1 MTIISHPFC
10 FIKTFSPIYFLAALE
25 TLFPPLLIM
34 DLLQRLSFWQT
45 NNTERMK
52 TMAVE
57 KEETI
62 IKINQEK
69 EEENRKE
76 TKTNIIITEIKLH
89 LQTINVSI
97 NINLKHLLVFVL
109 VSSVHYLYS
118 QVQLQMFHK
127 LAHIS
132 LDTKCINYYFC
143 IQLSPF
149 TRYIRRFR
157 FSYLFVCS

>member
-1 MTIISHPFC
+1 
-10 FIKTFSPIYFLAALE
+10 
-25 TLFPPLLIM
+25 M

-97 NINLKHLLVFVL
+97 NINLKHLLVCVL
-109 VSSVHYLYS
+109 YVSSVHYLYAQVQFIKNIQNVS
-118 QVQLQMFHK
+118 QVGTHKPRYKVHQL
-127 LAHIS
+127 LLLYSIIS
-132 LDTKCINYYFC
+132 LH
-143 IQLSPF
+143 
-149 TRYIRRFR
+149 RRRFR
-157 FSYLFVCS
+157 FSYLFCLLVTFGLSRINKKS